1 MNKKLMILVVILIVV
16 LLTLLYLVFFDQND
30 SDVFKLLSTSV
41 EVKIDDSLE
50 LNYELKDSQMSIIW
64 SSLDSNIATIDNS
77 GHVKG
82 INYGSTT
89 ITGTVYVNEEKIVR
103 NCLVNVYQGDKN
115 IKLEDIFVPNGEL
128 LIKQGTSYQLPLDF
142 NPNNAYVYS
151 INYLFDKD
159 NIVSVNNNTLNA
171 LNEGQVNLTMK
182 VNGNVTKIIKVT
194 VTKDDVENGF
204 YDENKKID
212 LASNYLL
219 LKVGDIINI
228 KDKLLRNDDKDK
240 IAYHSDN
247 SLIASIESNG
257 NLKAFNEGM
266 ANITIS
272 LGSQKEK
279 VIVKVNP
286 KTGLV
291 NSNGGIWGYTT
302 DKMAIP
308 VRASTSFFEN
318 LVNQGMGQI
327 NNNIYSYNDNGI
339 NYSYD
344 ISRSIFK
351 CNGNS
356 VLMRIYYPLNKDLST
371 LNTFT
376 FLGGIGESN
385 FDGYFS
391 KIDNDPSIIKSSGIV
406 VLVTTIRK
414 EDFFNV
420 DGIIQGTNFLKAIV
434 KQKPKTINSIGG
446 YSKGGGASATAADK
460 GDYQRLLIF
469 NGQFENVYGKTNLM
483 NKDVYIYSVNNDD
496 MKIQTISTLNYI
508 KNSNYKNVTIIS
520 NNPEIYNSYYQKF
533 LVVNPGSVMGSG
545 HNSQNI
551 TNSNY
556 FMFANS

>member
-1 MNKKLMILVVILIVV
+1 MKKKLMILLVFLIV
-16 LLTLLYLVFFDQND
+16 LLVTLLYFAFFDKND
-30 SDVFKLLSTSV
+30 SDVFKILSTSV

-50 LNYELKDSQMSIIW
+50 LNYELNDSQINIIW
-64 SSLDSNIATIDNS
+64 SSLDNDIATVSNN
-77 GHVKG
+77 GVVKG

-89 ITGTVYVNEEKIVR
+89 ITGTVYLDGKTIVR
-103 NCLVNVYQGDKN
+103 NCLVNVYRGDKN
-115 IKLEDIFVPNGEL
+115 IKLEDISVPDGEL
-128 LIKQGTSYQLPLDF
+128 LIKIGTSYQLPLEF
-142 NPNNAYVYS
+142 NPSNAYVYS
-151 INYLFDKD
+151 INYSFDKD
-159 NIVSVNNNTLNA
+159 NIINVNNNTITA
-171 LNEGQVNLTMK
+171 LNEGQINLTIK
-182 VNGNVTKIIKVT
+182 VNGNITKTIKVT
-194 VTKDDVENGF
+194 VMKDDIENGF
-204 YDENKKID
+204 YDENSVLD
-212 LASNYLL
+212 LVSNYLL
-219 LKVGDIINI
+219 LKVGDTINI
-228 KDKLLRNDDKDK
+228 KDKLLRNNEEDK
-240 IAYHSDN
+240 IIYHSDN
-247 SLIASIESNG
+247 SLIASVESNG
-257 NLKAFNEGM
+257 NLKALNEGL
-266 ANITIS
+266 ANITVS
-272 LGSQKEK
+272 LGSKKEK

-286 KTGLV
+286 QTGLV

-318 LVNQGMGQI
+318 LVNQGIGQI
-327 NNNIYSYNDNGI
+327 SNNIYSYNDNGI

-356 VLMRIYYPLNKDLST
+356 ILMRIYYPLNKDLST

-391 KIDNDPSIIKSSGIV
+391 KIENDPSIIKSSGIV
-406 VLVTTIRK
+406 VLVTTVKK

-469 NGQFENVYGKTNLM
+469 NAQFENVYGKTNLM
-483 NKDVYIYSVNNDD
+483 NKEVYIYSVNNDD
-496 MKIQTISTLNYI
+496 MKTQTISTLNYI
-508 KNSNYKNVTIIS
+508 KNSNYKHVTIIS

-533 LVVNPGSVMGSG
+533 LVVNPGSAMGSG

>member
-1 MNKKLMILVVILIVV
+1 MILVFFLIV
-16 LLTLLYLVFFDQND
+16 LLLILLYFVFFDKND
-30 SDVFKLLSTSV
+30 NDVFKILNTSV
-41 EVKIDDSLE
+41 EVKKDEVLE
-50 LNYELKDSQMSIIW
+50 LNYELKDSQLNIIW
-64 SSLDSNIATIDNS
+64 SSSDDNIATVDNN
-77 GHVKG
+77 GLVKG

-89 ITGTVYVNEEKIVR
+89 ITGTVYINEETIVR
-103 NCLVNVYQGDKN
+103 SCLVNVYQGDKN
-115 IKLEDIFVPNGEL
+115 IRLDDVSVPDGEL
-128 LIKQGTSYQLPLDF
+128 LIKIGTSYQFPLEF
-142 NPNNAYVYS
+142 NPSNAYVYS
-151 INYLFDKD
+151 INYLVDND
-159 NIVSVNNNTLNA
+159 NIVNVNNNTITA
-171 LNEGQVNLTMK
+171 FNEGQSNLTIK
-182 VNGNVTKIIKVT
+182 VNGNITKTMKVIVTN
-194 VTKDDVENGF
+194 DDIENGF
-204 YDENKKID
+204 YDANSVLD
-212 LASNYLL
+212 LVSNYLL
-219 LKVGDIINI
+219 LKVGDTINI
-228 KDKLLRNDDKDK
+228 KDKLLRNNGKEK
-240 IAYHSDN
+240 MVYHSDN

-257 NLKAFNEGM
+257 NLKALKEGL
-266 ANITIS
+266 ANITVS
-272 LGSQKEK
+272 LGSKKEK
-279 VIVKVNP
+279 VVVKVNP

-318 LVNQGMGQI
+318 LVNQGIGQI

-344 ISRSIFK
+344 INRSIFK

-356 VLMRIYYPLNKDLST
+356 VLMRIYYPLNKDLSI

-391 KIDNDPSIIKSSGIV
+391 KIDSDPSIIKSSGIV
-406 VLVTTIRK
+406 VLVTTVKK

-446 YSKGGGASATAADK
+446 YSKGVGASATAADK
-460 GDYQRLLIF
+460 GDYQRLLVF
-469 NGQFENVYGKTNLM
+469 NGQFDNVYGKTNLM

-496 MKIQTISTLNYI
+496 MKTQTISTLNYL

-551 TNSNY
+551 TNSNF

>member
-1 MNKKLMILVVILIVV
+1 MNKILKVIVVILVVV
-16 LLTLLYLVFFDQND
+16 LLTLVYFVFFDKND
-30 SDVFKLLSTSV
+30 SDVFKILETSV
-41 EVKIDDSLE
+41 EVRKDDYIK
-50 LNYELKDSQMSIIW
+50 LNYELKNLEMNIVW
-64 SSLDSNIATIDNS
+64 SSFDNNIATVDN
-77 GHVKG
+77 GIVKG

-89 ITGTVYVNEEKIVR
+89 ITGTVHLDGKTIVR
-103 NCLVNVYQGDKN
+103 NCLVNVYQGEKN
-115 IKLEDIFVPNGEL
+115 VKLEDIIVPDGEL
-128 LIKQGTSYQLPLDF
+128 LIKLGTSYQLPLEF
-142 NPNNAYVYS
+142 NPSNAYIYS
-151 INYLFDKD
+151 IDYSFDKD
-159 NIVSVNNNTLNA
+159 NIVSANNNTIKA
-171 LNEGQVNLTMK
+171 LNEGQVNLIIK
-182 VNGNVTKIIKVT
+182 VNGNITKTIKVT

-204 YDENKKID
+204 YDKNKKID
-212 LASNYLL
+212 LVSNYLL
-219 LKVGDIINI
+219 LKVGDTINI
-228 KDKLLRNDDKDK
+228 KDKLLRNSEEDK
-240 IAYHSDN
+240 IIYHSDN
-247 SLIASIESNG
+247 SLIADIENG
-257 NLKAFNEGM
+257 NIKALNEGI
-266 ANITIS
+266 ANITLS
-272 LGSQKEK
+272 LGTQKE
-279 VIVKVNP
+279 IINVKVNP
-286 KTGLV
+286 QTGLV

-308 VRASTSFFEN
+308 VRTSTSFFEN
-318 LVNQGMGQI
+318 LVNQGIGQI

-356 VLMRIYYPLNKDLST
+356 ILMRIYYPLNKDLST

-391 KIDNDPSIIKSSGIV
+391 KIENDPSIIKSSGIV
-406 VLVTTIRK
+406 VLVTTVKK

-469 NGQFENVYGKTNLM
+469 NAQFENVYGKTNLM
-483 NKDVYIYSVNNDD
+483 NKEVYIYSVNNDD
-496 MKIQTISTLNYI
+496 MKTQTISTLNYI
-508 KNSNYKNVTIIS
+508 KNSNYKHVTIIS

-533 LVVNPGSVMGSG
+533 LVVNPGSAMGSG